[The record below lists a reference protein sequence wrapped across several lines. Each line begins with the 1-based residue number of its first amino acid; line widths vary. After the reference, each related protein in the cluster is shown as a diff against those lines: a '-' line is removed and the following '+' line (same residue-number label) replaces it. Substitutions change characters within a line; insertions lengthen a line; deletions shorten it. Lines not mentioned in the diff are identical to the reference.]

1 MTPVIRMWLGF
12 AALGAAL
19 IHLAV
24 GAGAPLP
31 LAILL
36 VGFGIAELGW
46 AIVTLVRAQPI
57 ALRVTLGAVLIPVF
71 VFAATAT
78 LGSGLG
84 VSAAE
89 TGLPIYPML
98 IASLFNLFLA
108 GSLAI
113 IIRQSHNAKPA
124 SATDKSVREAQP
136 AGWRF
141 LTALVL
147 AGLVVSGLTTP
158 ALAATNAGLYAVP
171 HGAPTGG
178 HPSH

>member
-1 MTPVIRMWLGF
+1 MTPVIRTWLGF

-36 VGFGIAELGW
+36 VGFGVAELGW
-46 AIVTLVRAQPI
+46 AVATLARARPI
-57 ALRVTLGAVLIPVF
+57 ALRFTIGATLIPVL
-71 VFAATAT
+71 VFAATAI

-84 VSAAE
+84 VRAEE
-89 TGLPIYPML
+89 TGLPFYPMVT
-98 IASLFNLFLA
+98 ASLFNIFLA
-108 GSLAI
+108 GSLAVI
-113 IIRQSHNAKPA
+113 VRRAANAPSASVSEQTRQQP
-124 SATDKSVREAQP
+124 QP

-141 LTALVL
+141 LTALIV

-171 HGAPTGG
+171 HGAPIGG

>member
-31 LAILL
+31 LSILL
-36 VGFGIAELGW
+36 VGFGLAELGW
-46 AIVTLVRAQPI
+46 AVVTLSQTRPVAI
-57 ALRVTLGAVLIPVF
+57 RVVFGATLIPVL
-71 VFAATAT
+71 VFATTAT

-89 TGLPIYPML
+89 TGLPMYPMV
-98 IASLFNLFLA
+98 IASLFNLYLA
-108 GSLAI
+108 GSLAV
-113 IIRQSHNAKPA
+113 IIRKKANTSPSTERTRK
-124 SATDKSVREAQP
+124 VAQP
-136 AGWRF
+136 GGWRF
-141 LTALVL
+141 LTALVV

-171 HGAPTGG
+171 HGAPSGG
-178 HPSH
+178 HSSH

>member
-12 AALGAAL
+12 AAIGAAL

-31 LAILL
+31 LSILL
-36 VGFGIAELGW
+36 VGFGLTELGW
-46 AIVTLVRAQPI
+46 AVVTLSQSRPVAI
-57 ALRVTLGAVLIPVF
+57 RVAFGATLIPVL
-71 VFAATAT
+71 VFATTAT

-89 TGLPIYPML
+89 TGLPMYPMV
-98 IASLFNLFLA
+98 IASLFNLYLA
-108 GSLAI
+108 GSLAV
-113 IIRQSHNAKPA
+113 IIRKKAHASPA
-124 SATDKSVREAQP
+124 AVSERTRTVAQP
-136 AGWRF
+136 GGWRF
-141 LTALVL
+141 LTALVV

-171 HGAPTGG
+171 HGAPSGV
-178 HPSH
+178 HSSH